1 VALHEVTLELDRALR
16 QKATTI
22 DNKVKQKEG
31 IIEDLSLKYQTT
43 ETELNSTR
51 DKLKKSEIKYT
62 YVWFAIRTI
71 LLVIVSVLIYI
82 YIKAEIITDLENNS
96 RYDLLTKFI
105 TILAIPALSFTDYI
119 NFVAPKVKK
128 INEK

>member
-1 VALHEVTLELDRALR
+1 MALHEVTLELDRALR

>member
-96 RYDLLTKFI
+96 RYDLLTI
-105 TILAIPALSFTDYI
+105 YYNTCIPALSFTDYI